1 MTLIEVL
8 VAFVILAMV
17 MGVIMRINATSL
29 RNHDVSKGYQQALR
43 VAESRMQAMSIDTTS
58 ESLLESGIEPNG
70 IRWEFSRQPY
80 QAWNE
85 ERLQGLAAI
94 PVEEQISVTWGEEPF
109 SRQLSF
115 TQINLINRGL

>member
-1 MTLIEVL
+1 
-8 VAFVILAMV
+8 
-17 MGVIMRINATSL
+17 
-29 RNHDVSKGYQQALR
+29 
-43 VAESRMQAMSIDTTS
+43 

-85 ERLQGLAAI
+85 ERLQGLPAI

-115 TQINLINRGL
+115 TQINLINRRL